1 MEVTWRSHS
10 PTRPPATRWH
20 RRSTCLT
27 ALSARSSAPT
37 ARLLLGGMSNGA
49 FYGLRKQSDRLLDE
63 DRLRRISYLVGIFK
77 ALHIPYGEELAD

>member
-1 MEVTWRSHS
+1 
-10 PTRPPATRWH
+10 
-20 RRSTCLT
+20 
-27 ALSARSSAPT
+27 
-37 ARLLLGGMSNGA
+37 MSNGA